1 MKVKITRTTRPARGE
16 TNGHQAEQLFADLVL
31 DPENMVKLLSLRP
44 TQLLP
49 VLLDES
55 KERRWII
62 RDPLMFHT
70 LVTSMARRRQYTKKI
85 DQFILLLDL
94 MGPYLTDGW
103 ELSWDTMTDLELEIH
118 TDYQGVR
125 L

>member
-1 MKVKITRTTRPARGE
+1 
-16 TNGHQAEQLFADLVL
+16 
-31 DPENMVKLLSLRP
+31 VKLMSLRP

-49 VLLDES
+49 APLEEHGD
-55 KERRWII
+55 RRWII
-62 RDPLMFHT
+62 KDPLMFHT
-70 LVTSMARRRQYTKKI
+70 LVTSMARRSQYAKKI
-85 DQFILLLDL
+85 DQFIFLLDL
-94 MGPYLTDGW
+94 MAPYLADSW